1 MTDYRQQVLEDLQ
14 TIKKWEYITTDTR
27 KKDIKTA
34 QEIIDRNNY
43 DAKLSYPI
51 ACTGSLEVYTDTITY
66 HAIMREFR
74 ELLQSG
80 KRKN

>member
-1 MTDYRQQVLEDLQ
+1 MTDYRQQVLENLQ
-14 TIKKWEYITTDTR
+14 TIKRWEIITTNAH

-34 QEIIDRNNY
+34 QEIIDRNGY
-43 DAKLSYPI
+43 GAKLSYPI
-51 ACTGSLEVYTDTITY
+51 ACTGSLEVYTDSITY
-66 HAIMREFR
+66 HAIMLELR

>member
-1 MTDYRQQVLEDLQ
+1 MTDYKQQVLEDLQ
-14 TIKKWEYITTDTR
+14 TIKRWEIITTDTR

-34 QEIIDRNNY
+34 QQIIDRNGY

-51 ACTGSLEVYTDTITY
+51 ACTGSLEVYTDSITY
-66 HAIMREFR
+66 HAIMLELR
-74 ELLQSG
+74 ELLQAG

>member
-1 MTDYRQQVLEDLQ
+1 MTDYRQQVLDNLQ
-14 TIKKWEYITTDTR
+14 TLKRWEIITTNAR

-34 QEIIDRNNY
+34 QDIINRNGY

-51 ACTGSLEVYTDTITY
+51 ACTGSLEVYTDFITY
-66 HAIMREFR
+66 KAIMLEFR
-74 ELLQSG
+74 ELLQAG

>member
-1 MTDYRQQVLEDLQ
+1 MTDYKQQVLEELQ
-14 TIKKWEYITTDTR
+14 TVKRWEYITTDTR

-34 QEIIDRNNY
+34 QQIIDRNGY

-66 HAIMREFR
+66 YAIMREFR
-74 ELLQSG
+74 ELLQAG
-80 KRKN
+80 KKKN